1 MEGLLKKKRFLLPQN
16 FKPKKISKPNFAAAI
31 EKSVL
36 ELQMM
41 IYFFTSLCEQN
52 LILMMEIGEW
62 KFTCVSDTL
71 LLLLQQW
78 EARRMMAKLKSEN
91 PSKETTLRKSFLS
104 FVSRNQADPA
114 ARSTAKSCTIF
125 VADPF

>member
-1 MEGLLKKKRFLLPQN
+1 
-16 FKPKKISKPNFAAAI
+16 
-31 EKSVL
+31 
-36 ELQMM
+36 MM

-52 LILMMEIGEW
+52 LILMMEIAEW

-78 EARRMMAKLKSEN
+78 EARRMMTKLKSEN
-91 PSKETTLRKSFLS
+91 PSKETTLRDFFLS